1 MTDAIREEV
10 QNEVGLINDTRD
22 STENGNSGVVPF
34 TAFLRQSNSPL
45 LPTTVWQIS
54 RYVTC
59 NRLMELRIEYRHDKI
74 TSNMKKID
82 WYEHKC
88 DPNRWSQIKKVYDRI
103 QRRINEI
110 EEDESVHDNW
120 VRAAKWLNTNE
131 KKKQSMVKYIS
142 FLRKTY
148 CSKRK

>member
-1 MTDAIREEV
+1 MTDAIKEEV

-22 STENGNSGVVPF
+22 STENGNSVVVPF

-45 LPTTVWQIS
+45 LPTVWQIS

-59 NRLMELRIEYRHDKI
+59 NRLMELRIEHRHDKI

-120 VRAAKWLNTNE
+120 ARAAKWLDTNE

-148 CSKRK
+148 YFKRK